1 MFKDFTEGKRKS
13 FSGFVSSI
21 KRQDLVLA
29 GKLLGNFERS
39 LRAIAKAE

>member
-13 FSGFVSSI
+13 FAGFVSSI

-29 GKLLGNFERS
+29 VKLLGNFERS
-39 LRAIAKAE
+39 LSSVTKAE